1 MIPDE
6 FLEELKSRSDI
17 AEIVGSYVANL
28 KRMGRNHK
36 ACCPFHA
43 EKTPSFIVSQDRQT
57 YHCFGCGVGGGVIDF
72 VMRIERATFPEAV
85 EILAARAGM
94 EVPRQG
100 FAKGADAFKAALYD
114 ANKEAAAFYHAML
127 LSKEGRAAR
136 EYLKS
141 RGVTKETVETFVL
154 GFAPDTYS
162 SLSEYLR
169 GKGFD
174 GQVLQAARLVTAN
187 GTTDMFRNRVIFP
200 IHDVRGRVVGFGS
213 RRLSDEDKTVPKY
226 INTPET
232 DVYVKG
238 RQLFGLFASK
248 DAIAKA
254 SHAVLVEGNV
264 DVIMPYQHGITN
276 IAASMGT
283 ALTSDQARLLKR
295 YAKKVTVLYDG
306 DDAGVHAAVRAVD
319 ILVEQELET
328 RVARLPAGSDPD
340 GYVRAHG
347 EEGLRILIDAAQDF
361 FDFKVDVLAKEHGIA
376 TPKAKDEI
384 ARACFSTLRLIGS
397 LVVRDEYLRRL
408 SQVLQVDEAI
418 LRREFAKSA
427 ANKERAT
434 AIASAASQAA
444 AQGVMPHHE
453 RYVLRALLTDLTLR
467 QAASGRVRSECFL
480 HPLAHEI
487 AKRLTDVA
495 YVSCGDVERVCE
507 GLPDEAKQAIRAMAV
522 DEDAIDAE
530 SLKDSMKRVAAAET
544 FKRFDELTKARD
556 AAKAAGEDI
565 TPESLMELSAL
576 KRKIDGLIKGDDL

>member
-6 FLEELKSRSDI
+6 FLEELKSRTDI
-17 AEIVGSYVANL
+17 ADVVASYVPGL

-57 YHCFGCGVGGGVIDF
+57 FHCFGCGAGGNAISF
-72 VMRIERATFPEAV
+72 VMRIERASFPEAV
-85 EILAARAGM
+85 EILAARAGL

-100 FAKGADAFKAALYD
+100 FSKGADAFKAALFD
-114 ANKEAAAFYHAML
+114 ANKEAAAYYRAML
-127 LSKEGRAAR
+127 LSKEGRDAR
-136 EYLKS
+136 EYLKG
-141 RGVTKETVETFVL
+141 RGVTKETVDTFAL

-174 GQVLQAARLVTAN
+174 AQVLQAARLVTSN

-213 RRLSDEDKTVPKY
+213 RRLSDADKSVPKY

-248 DAIAKA
+248 DAIAK
-254 SHAVLVEGNV
+254 SGHAVLVEGNI
-264 DVIMPYQHGITN
+264 DVLMPYQHGITN

-283 ALTSDQARLLKR
+283 ALTGDQARLLKR
-295 YAKKVTVLYDG
+295 YAKKVTLMYDG
-306 DDAGVHAAVRAVD
+306 DEAGIHAAVRAVD

-328 RVARLPAGSDPD
+328 RVARLPAGNDPD

-347 EEGLRILIDAAQDF
+347 GDGLTALIEGAQDF

-384 ARACFSTLRLIGS
+384 ARACFSTLRLISS

-408 SQVLQVDEAI
+408 SQMLQVDEAT

-427 ANKERAT
+427 ANKERPL
-434 AIASAASQAA
+434 SFAA
-444 AQGVMPHHE
+444 AQQAPTQAAMPHHE
-453 RYVLRALLTDLTLR
+453 RYVLRALITDAALR
-467 QAASGRVRSECFL
+467 QAAVGRVRSECFL
-480 HPLAHEI
+480 HQLAHEI
-487 AKRLTDVA
+487 AVRVTDAA
-495 YVSCGDVERVCE
+495 YAASGDVERLCE
-507 GLPDEAKQAIRAMAV
+507 GLSDAAQQAIRAMAV
-522 DEDAIDAE
+522 DEEPIDAE
-530 SLKDSMKRVAAAET
+530 SLKDSMKRLAAAET
-544 FKRFDELTKARD
+544 FRRYDELTKTRD

-565 TPESLMELSAL
+565 TPELLMELSAL
-576 KRKIDGLIKGDDL
+576 KRQIDGLIKGDDV